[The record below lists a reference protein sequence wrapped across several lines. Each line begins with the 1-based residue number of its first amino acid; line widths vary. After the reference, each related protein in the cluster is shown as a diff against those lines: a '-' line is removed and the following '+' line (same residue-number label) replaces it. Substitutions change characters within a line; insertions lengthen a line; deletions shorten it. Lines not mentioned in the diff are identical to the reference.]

1 MNTLLSHRLT
11 WNRLFFSFRLNKYIE
26 AFNVTILIK
35 TQDETHTNRWINSS
49 ISLFSAFSQ
58 SNNRRSEYCLL
69 RLFLLSKHSGSML
82 CIITYSYIDEKK
94 IGAVEFATI
103 RTFNLIRNL
112 THVNEMWSKKETRA
126 KRILRFLGNADWFF
140 GFLNMHKDAAYIEQ
154 WTLGSSEYFWET
166 QTRNPLN
173 RLINN
178 LKTKLNWICITCISC
193 NIVRHLKGDFFP
205 L

>member
-1 MNTLLSHRLT
+1 MHKLSFRTSKIYFKARWLQYIVSPLLRARWKIDVDTQEHFVQKIVFRTRISSWFFFGIGKDERENGNKMNTLLSHRLT

-82 CIITYSYIDEKK
+82 CIITYSYIDEKNWCR
-94 IGAVEFATI
+94 GVC
-103 RTFNLIRNL
+103 NN
-112 THVNEMWSKKETRA
+112 THVQPNT
-126 KRILRFLGNADWFF
+126 
-140 GFLNMHKDAAYIEQ
+140 
-154 WTLGSSEYFWET
+154 
-166 QTRNPLN
+166 
-173 RLINN
+173 
-178 LKTKLNWICITCISC
+178 
-193 NIVRHLKGDFFP
+193 
-205 L
+205 